1 MTTIAVFG
9 SQPYD
14 EHFFNL
20 MNAEKNF
27 GFSFKFIKEN
37 LTEAT
42 ATLAKGHEVVCAFV
56 NDTINDKVIA
66 TLHSNGTRLLALRC
80 AGFNNVDLKAAE
92 GKIQVVRVPAYSP
105 YAVAEYAL
113 GLMLA
118 SNRHICQARQR
129 TREGNFSLNGL
140 IGFDM
145 HEKTIGVIGTGK
157 IAKVLIQLLS
167 GFNVHILAYDI
178 YPDENFAQK
187 FGVKYTTLDEI
198 FKHSDIITLH
208 CPLTPE
214 SRHTINADAIAK
226 MKPGVILI
234 NTGRGPLIDTNALID
249 GLKNHIIGAAA
260 LDVYDKEG
268 DYFYTDH
275 STEVMADDNLA
286 RLLSYNNVIVSSH
299 QAFFTREA
307 LTNIATTTLENV
319 KAYFEHKPL
328 VNEVRVGM

>member
-1 MTTIAVFG
+1 MTIVVFG

-20 MNAEKNF
+20 MNTEKNF

-37 LTEAT
+37 LTEKT
-42 ATLAKGHEVVCAFV
+42 AILAKGEEVVCAFV
-56 NDTINDKVIA
+56 NDTINAKVID

-187 FGVKYTTLDEI
+187 FGVKYTTPEEI

-214 SRHTINADAIAK
+214 SRHIINANAIAQ
-226 MKPGVILI
+226 MKPGVMLI

-249 GLKNHIIGAAA
+249 GLKKHIIGAAA
-260 LDVYDKEG
+260 LDVYEKES

-275 STEVMADDNLA
+275 STEIMEDDNLA
-286 RLLSYNNVIVSSH
+286 RLLSFNNVIISSH

-307 LTNIATTTLENV
+307 LTNIATTTLENI
-319 KAYFEHKPL
+319 KAYLERKPL
-328 VNEVRVGM
+328 VNEVKVGM

>member
-1 MTTIAVFG
+1 M
-9 SQPYD
+9 
-14 EHFFNL
+14 
-20 MNAEKNF
+20 
-27 GFSFKFIKEN
+27 
-37 LTEAT
+37 
-42 ATLAKGHEVVCAFV
+42 
-56 NDTINDKVIA
+56 
-66 TLHSNGTRLLALRC
+66 
-80 AGFNNVDLKAAE
+80 
-92 GKIQVVRVPAYSP
+92 
-105 YAVAEYAL
+105 
-113 GLMLA
+113 
-118 SNRHICQARQR
+118 
-129 TREGNFSLNGL
+129 

-187 FGVKYTTLDEI
+187 FGVKYTTPDEI

-214 SRHTINADAIAK
+214 SRHIINADAIAK
-226 MKPGVILI
+226 MKPGVMLI

-249 GLKNHIIGAAA
+249 GLKKGIIGAAA
-260 LDVYDKEG
+260 LDVYERES

-275 STEVMADDNLA
+275 STEVMEDDNLA
-286 RLLSYNNVIVSSH
+286 RLLSFNNVIISSH

-319 KAYFEHKPL
+319 RAYLEHKPL
-328 VNEVRVGM
+328 VNEVKVGM

>member
-20 MNAEKNF
+20 MNAKKNF

-37 LTEAT
+37 LTEKT
-42 ATLAKGHEVVCAFV
+42 ATLAKGNEVVCVFV
-56 NDTINDKVIA
+56 NDTVNAKVID

-80 AGFNNVDLKAAE
+80 AGFNNVDLMAAE

-129 TREGNFSLNGL
+129 TREGNFSLHGL

-187 FGVKYTTLDEI
+187 FGVKYTTPDEI

-214 SRHTINADAIAK
+214 SRHIINADAIAK
-226 MKPGVILI
+226 MKPGVMLI

-249 GLKNHIIGAAA
+249 GLKKHIIGAAA
-260 LDVYDKEG
+260 LDVYEKES

-275 STEVMADDNLA
+275 STEVMEDDNLA
-286 RLLSYNNVIVSSH
+286 RLLSFDNVIVSSH

-307 LTNIATTTLENV
+307 LTNIATTTLENI
-319 KAYFEHKPL
+319 KAYLEHKPL
-328 VNEVRVGM
+328 VNEVKVGM

>member
-1 MTTIAVFG
+1 MMTIVVFG

-20 MNAEKNF
+20 MNTEKNF

-37 LTEAT
+37 LTEKT
-42 ATLAKGHEVVCAFV
+42 AILAKGEEVVCAFV
-56 NDTINDKVIA
+56 NDTINAKVID

-187 FGVKYTTLDEI
+187 FGVKYTTPEEI

-214 SRHTINADAIAK
+214 SRHIINANAIAQ
-226 MKPGVILI
+226 MKPGVMLI

-249 GLKNHIIGAAA
+249 GLKKHIIGAAA
-260 LDVYDKEG
+260 LDVYEKES

-275 STEVMADDNLA
+275 STEIMEDDNLA
-286 RLLSYNNVIVSSH
+286 RLLSFNNVIISSH

-307 LTNIATTTLENV
+307 LTNIATTTLENI
-319 KAYFEHKPL
+319 KAYLERKPL
-328 VNEVRVGM
+328 VNEVKVGM

>member
-1 MTTIAVFG
+1 MAEIVVFG

-20 MNAEKNF
+20 MNVEKKF
-27 GFSFKFIKEN
+27 GFSFKFLKEN
-37 LTEAT
+37 LTETT
-42 ATLAKGHEVVCAFV
+42 ASLAKGYEVVCAFV
-56 NDTINDKVIA
+56 NDTMNDKVIH
-66 TLHSNGTRLLALRC
+66 TLYNNGTRLLALRC

-140 IGFDM
+140 MGFDM

-157 IAKVLIQLLS
+157 IAKILIQLLS

-187 FGVKYTTLDEI
+187 WGVKYTTQDEI

-214 SRHTINADAIAK
+214 SHHMINAEAIAK
-226 MKPGVILI
+226 MKPGVMLI
-234 NTGRGPLIDTNALID
+234 NTGRGPLIDTNALIE
-249 GLKNHIIGAAA
+249 GLKNHTIGSAA
-260 LDVYDKEG
+260 LDVYEKEG

-275 STEVMADDNLA
+275 SLEAMEDDNLA
-286 RLLSYNNVIVSSH
+286 RLLSFNNVIISSH
-299 QAFFTREA
+299 QAFFTHEA
-307 LTNIATTTLENV
+307 LTNIATTTLENI
-319 KAYFEHKPL
+319 KAYKEHQPL
-328 VNEVRVGM
+328 INEVKVGM